1 MEHHRRTSASHARD
15 DAQVLKAVQDTL
27 RGDASAFETIV
38 KKYSSPVYSLAYRM
52 LGNGEDAEE
61 AVQEIFLRL
70 YRSLSRFQLTRQ
82 FRPWLYS
89 IAANY
94 LRSVLRKRRRRY
106 AIGTVSFSDTI
117 LHKPG
122 MTSSIDPAALIES
135 REAERF
141 ATVALQNLRPEHREV
156 LILRQMENLSVREV
170 AEILGRPEGTVK
182 IFLHRAK
189 KKLIEFLT
197 EQGWSET

>member
-1 MEHHRRTSASHARD
+1 MEHHRTTAVSHTQD

-27 RGDASAFETIV
+27 RGDTSAFETIV
-38 KKYSSPVYSLAYRM
+38 KKYSSVVYSLAYRM

-70 YRSLSRFQLTRQ
+70 YRSLSRFQLNRQ

-94 LRSVLRKRRRRY
+94 LRSLLRKKRRRY
-106 AIGTVSFSDTI
+106 AFGSVAFNDAI

-122 MTSSIDPAALIES
+122 MTPSIDPAALIES
-135 REAERF
+135 REAERI
-141 ATVALQNLRPEHREV
+141 ATIALQNLRPEH
-156 LILRQMENLSVREV
+156 
-170 AEILGRPEGTVK
+170 
-182 IFLHRAK
+182 
-189 KKLIEFLT
+189 
-197 EQGWSET
+197 